1 MNTKALVVS
10 VVLILAGICGA
21 TALAGASLGANSNA
35 IKGLSQAPNSTTGS
49 GGVISPILIVSPN
62 NSTGSAILIK
72 QPPSIYT
79 FEQYIQLLLDANDGS
94 ATVSI
99 VAKGGVITIS
109 SPSVDLKSDT
119 MTLTASNLKCVIDK
133 NTGIITISAD
143 SIKYAKGINMFSAD
157 NFLWSMTQTYPIYN
171 SSGEGVIPPVAGK

>member
-10 VVLILAGICGA
+10 VALILAGICGA
-21 TALAGASLGANSNA
+21 TTLAGASLGANSTA
-35 IKGLSQAPNSTTGS
+35 IRGLLQAPNSTTGS

-62 NSTGSAILIK
+62 NSTGPAIFIK
-72 QPPSIYT
+72 QPPSIYN
-79 FEQYIQLLLDANDGS
+79 FEQYLQVLLDANDGS

-99 VAKGGVITIS
+99 VAKGGVLTIS

-133 NTGIITISAD
+133 NTGITTLSAD
-143 SIKYAKGINMFSAD
+143 SIRYVNGNNRFSAD
-157 NFLWSMTQTYPIYN
+157 NFSWSMAQTYPIYN
-171 SSGEGVIPPVAGK
+171 SSVEGVIPPVVSK

>member
-10 VVLILAGICGA
+10 VALILAGICGA
-21 TALAGASLGANSNA
+21 TALASASLGANSMA
-35 IKGLSQAPNSTTGS
+35 IRSLLQVPNSTAGS
-49 GGVISPILIVSPN
+49 GGILSPILIVSPN

-79 FEQYIQLLLDANDGS
+79 FEQYLQVLLDANDGS

-99 VAKGGVITIS
+99 VTKGGVLTIS

-119 MTLTASNLKCVIDK
+119 MTLTASNLKCIIDK
-133 NTGIITISAD
+133 NTGITTISAD
-143 SIKYAKGINMFSAD
+143 SIRYVNGNNKFSAD
-157 NFLWSMTQTYPIYN
+157 NFVWSMAQTYPIYN